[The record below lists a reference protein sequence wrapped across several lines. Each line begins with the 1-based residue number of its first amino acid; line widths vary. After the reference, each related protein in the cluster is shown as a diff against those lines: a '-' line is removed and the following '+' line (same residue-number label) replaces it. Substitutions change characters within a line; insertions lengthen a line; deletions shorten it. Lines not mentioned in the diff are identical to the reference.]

1 MAWNQA
7 VFCLPFRPIL
17 ASQQVIEDPYVVS
30 LGVDVIQSRSTFT
43 AGFAPT
49 ACWGLRPDLKR
60 NLAPLFPECNIARE
74 NLYLRIHAGGSK
86 SDQRRDIRGPAQRLR
101 ASPALIGTSLS
112 GEKDTSP
119 NLSPTSG
126 EDLRQTGA
134 DMVGEWDTS
143 LKLSPASGEDRN
155 ETNGVYAH
163 ETLT

>member
-1 MAWNQA
+1 
-7 VFCLPFRPIL
+7 
-17 ASQQVIEDPYVVS
+17 
-30 LGVDVIQSRSTFT
+30 
-43 AGFAPT
+43 
-49 ACWGLRPDLKR
+49 
-60 NLAPLFPECNIARE
+60 
-74 NLYLRIHAGGSK
+74 
-86 SDQRRDIRGPAQRLR
+86 LR